1 MKKPGSEYL
10 KTMVA
15 TSGSVSNIIALYE
28 KCLFH
33 LANARESLT
42 AKDVSRK
49 AESLRKA
56 MDILFYLDNVLDPTT
71 PETGES
77 LHNSYQ
83 MILAQLSLVNSENSL
98 EALDLA
104 EKWLVGLLEAWQG
117 IAPDN

>member
-15 TSGSVSNIIALYE
+15 TSGPVGNIIALYE

-33 LANARESLT
+33 LANARESLA
-42 AKDVSRK
+42 AKDISRK

-56 MDILFYLDNVLDPTT
+56 MDILFYLDNVLDSTA
-71 PETGES
+71 PETGDS
-77 LHNSYQ
+77 LHNVYRV
-83 MILAQLSLVNSENSL
+83 ILAQLSLANSENST

-104 EKWLVGLLEAWQG
+104 EKWLGGLLEAWQG